1 MTAPRLA
8 YNEALAK
15 KWLADHFLPVV
26 YHVYSEYQ
34 ADPETE
40 RRQKLARQTWARQG
54 WVELPIAEAALPR
67 RWEEGNRKLP
77 YLKDL
82 FDLAVTNKPDFDIIV
97 YTNSDICVSS
107 HCLERLTFWLA
118 GETGALHSFR
128 HDFTAL
134 DRPLKCHEVAK
145 GQKYQ
150 GTDLITFKV
159 GWWKQIRDKFPDMLI
174 GAEAWDSV
182 MRRLIEITNPN
193 GLVEVPE
200 ISYHEVHPSVWFQPE
215 NRYTLESQKYNLKLA
230 KEWMAIHGEK
240 PKVAS
245 GKRIIVVFPVCSKDI
260 ELAVRHADWLT
271 VLSKR
276 NTGAVVAKWNYDA
289 VVSYDTSLPEDQL
302 QRLTARLSNCFK
314 SVSPCRYDPPPEAAW
329 PQAPNH
335 AFQRTAKHMATL
347 GYPFLWLEA
356 DACVLRKDW
365 LDLLQSEYDRCGKPL
380 MGPLV
385 PGLAHINGV
394 AVYPADMATQSPAAM
409 SAKERAF
416 DFEMKRD
423 MKDKSHDATA
433 LMQHLW
439 AIENGVPNP
448 KQGSAPARITIEQ
461 AKQWVNMKA
470 AILHRVKD
478 NSLIELLME
487 GKL

>member
-1 MTAPRLA
+1 MIAPRLA
-8 YNEALAK
+8 YNESLAK
-15 KWLADHFLPVV
+15 KWLAEHFLPVV
-26 YHVYSEYQ
+26 YHVYSDYQ

-54 WVELPIAEAALPR
+54 WVELPIAESALPR

-107 HCLERLTFWLA
+107 HFTDGLIPCLSREVQ
-118 GETGALHSFR
+118 ALHSYR
-128 HDFTAL
+128 HDFPTL
-134 DRPLKCHEVAK
+134 DRPLQPSEIVK

-150 GTDLITFKV
+150 GTDLIAFKV
-159 GWWKQIRDKFPDMLI
+159 GWWKANRDKFPDMLI

-182 MRRLIEITNPN
+182 MRRLIEMTNPN
-193 GLVEVPE
+193 SPVELE
-200 ISYHEVHPSVWFQPE
+200 GISYHEVHPSVWFQPE

-230 KEWMAIHGEK
+230 KEWIAIHGEK
-240 PKVAS
+240 PKVDP
-245 GKRIIVVFPVCSKDI
+245 GKRIIVVFPVCSKDL
-260 ELAVRHADWLT
+260 ELAIRHADWLIKLGT
-271 VLSKR
+271 WDHR
-276 NTGAVVAKWNYDA
+276 A
-289 VVSYDTSLPEDQL
+289 VVSYDTTLAEDQL
-302 QRLTARLSNCFK
+302 QRLTARLSSCFK
-314 SVSPCRYDPPPEAAW
+314 SVSPFRYEPPPEAAW

-335 AFQRTAKHMATL
+335 AFQRTAEYMEKL
-347 GYPFLWLEA
+347 GSPWLWMEA

-365 LDLLQSEYDRCGKPL
+365 LELLQAEYDQCGKPL
-380 MGPLV
+380 MGPMV
-385 PGLAHINGV
+385 PGLGHINGV
-394 AVYPADMATQSPAAM
+394 AVYPADMSKQSPAAM

-423 MKDKSHDATA
+423 MKDKSHDSSK
-433 LMQHLW
+433 LMIHLW
-439 AIENGVPNP
+439 CIENGRPNP
-448 KQGSAPARITIEQ
+448 VQGSAPSSITLDQAR
-461 AKQWVNMKA
+461 QWVDMKA

-478 NSLIELLME
+478 SSLVQLLME